1 MEEEDTLIHVQEGT
15 HRSMCIIGFVGGF
28 ITISFAVAGIL
39 FIDYLFAKKIW
50 I

>member
-1 MEEEDTLIHVQEGT
+1 MEEEQELIQQQEGT

-28 ITISFAVAGIL
+28 ITICVAVAGIL
-39 FIDYLFAKKIW
+39 FIDYIFSKKIW

>member
-1 MEEEDTLIHVQEGT
+1 MEEEQGLIHEQEGT
-15 HRSMCIIGFVGGF
+15 RRSKCLICIVGGF

-39 FIDYLFAKKIW
+39 FIDYLFSKKIW

>member
-1 MEEEDTLIHVQEGT
+1 MEEEQGLIHEQEET
-15 HRSMCIIGFVGGF
+15 RRSMCIIGFVGGF
-28 ITISFAVAGIL
+28 ITICFAVAGIL

>member
-1 MEEEDTLIHVQEGT
+1 MEEEQGLIHEQEGM
-15 HRSMCIIGFVGGF
+15 HRSKCIICIFCCF

-39 FIDYLFAKKIW
+39 FIDYLFSKKIW